1 MYPKE
6 LSGGMKQ
13 GVAIARACSAHPE
26 VLLLNEPFSAL
37 DAQTRIKTSSRDVL
51 DAWETGKKLI
61 KK

>member
-26 VLLLNEPFSAL
+26 VLLLNEPFSA
-37 DAQTRIKTSSRDVL
+37 
-51 DAWETGKKLI
+51 TGCADED
-61 KK
+61 